1 MSTTKTAGRSF
12 QVYGLTDIG
21 CVRDHNEDDYRICY
35 DLNENMWGHSPEE
48 GSPLGAKGAL
58 LVLADGM
65 GGAEAGEVASRIAV
79 EGVRQYFTLTAIEA
93 QISEE
98 EVRKHLNA
106 AFNKVYEAL
115 SIQASQNISLAR
127 MGTTLTVAWIFHDI
141 VYIAWVGDSRA
152 YLYNPN
158 GIRDYDPTYYMDCS
172 PKLSILT
179 EDHSLVWEKVKQTQG
194 RYTREEARLSGESN
208 IIMRCLGNDH
218 HHEVPDITG
227 PIHLSSGDMLL
238 LCSDGL
244 NSMLSD
250 SQLEASIDPKISLAD
265 NCNHLIGSANKA
277 GGRDNITVI
286 LSTFI
291 DSIGSD
297 PKIQFQKEASTSSHL
312 PSLSNLKQNLNK
324 KTSKSILLITVIF
337 LISILGIFSIIHF
350 QKEIPNDQIGSL
362 TITKN

>member
-35 DLNENMWGHSPEE
+35 DLSENMWGHSPGE
-48 GSPLGAKGAL
+48 GYPLGAKGAL

-141 VYIAWVGDSRA
+141 VYLAWVGDSRA
-152 YLYNPN
+152 YLYNPMESE
-158 GIRDYDPTYYMDCS
+158 IT
-172 PKLSILT
+172 I
-179 EDHSLVWEKVKQTQG
+179 QI
-194 RYTREEARLSGESN
+194 LSG
-208 IIMRCLGNDH
+208 L
-218 HHEVPDITG
+218 
-227 PIHLSSGDMLL
+227 
-238 LCSDGL
+238 
-244 NSMLSD
+244 
-250 SQLEASIDPKISLAD
+250 
-265 NCNHLIGSANKA
+265 
-277 GGRDNITVI
+277 
-286 LSTFI
+286 
-291 DSIGSD
+291 
-297 PKIQFQKEASTSSHL
+297 
-312 PSLSNLKQNLNK
+312 
-324 KTSKSILLITVIF
+324 
-337 LISILGIFSIIHF
+337 
-350 QKEIPNDQIGSL
+350 
-362 TITKN
+362 